1 MQETVDAGVKKIDE
15 KKAAWKKK
23 HTPRVSGGDR
33 IWTHLPRHPTLKT
46 PMWAIDGSW
55 WMALREGDRAY
66 EAEYVLADDENSG
79 NDQE

>member
-1 MQETVDAGVKKIDE
+1 MVDADIKKKDG

-46 PMWAIDGSW
+46 PKWAIDETW
-55 WMALREGDRAY
+55 WRALREGDREY
-66 EAEYVLADDENSG
+66 ELEYTLADDEGSG
-79 NDQE
+79 DED